1 MNPYEPVDQTDLVV
15 DGLSVGPVVDS
26 IREQGYSVVEN
37 FLDPQLL
44 ESIRDCLLYTSPS
57 PRD

>member
-26 IREQGYSVVEN
+26 IREQGYSV
-37 FLDPQLL
+37 
-44 ESIRDCLLYTSPS
+44 SPIVGEHS
-57 PRD
+57 